1 MIIIE
6 KIKLIYLYPY
16 MVYKKIENY
25 VMLYYLMLFI
35 LYYNCSQHTIQTYNE
50 TTKNATT

>member
-6 KIKLIYLYPY
+6 KIKSIYLYPY

-35 LYYNCSQHTIQTYNE
+35 LYYNSLQHTTNNYNE
-50 TTKNATT
+50 TTKNATK